1 MTLISTT
8 IPNLIN
14 GVSQQPYSLRLSS
27 QAEAQLNGYSS
38 VVEGLKKRPP
48 ARFIAKISDTSLGRA
63 YIHMINRDVTERYVV
78 VVTNG
83 NLRVFR
89 MDGSEV
95 TVAFPNGKAYL
106 SSTVP
111 DENFTAV
118 TVADYT
124 FLLNRSV
131 SVQMETELTPSRA
144 KEAMVW
150 VRQGAYGLTYGLTI
164 GGFSKEFKV
173 PDGSTAAHT
182 AQVATDYI
190 AQQLITLHNA
200 DASFAAQYTLTLY
213 GSTIHIVRK
222 DGADF
227 KVETKDGLG
236 DQGIKTCK
244 DFVQRFTDLP
254 ARAVHGFRVEIRG
267 DSSSSFDNY
276 WVEFDNP
283 TGGSATGVWKESF
296 KGGEEYR
303 LNAGTLPFA
312 LKRLADGTFSFE
324 QIPWDERKVGDADN
338 VPPPSFVGRP
348 INDMFFHRNRLGL
361 VADENVVFSRSG
373 EFFCFWRSSATQL
386 LDTDAIDVAVSHSK
400 VSIIRHAI
408 PFNETLL
415 LFSDQTQFMLGASDM
430 LTPFTISIN
439 QTTEF
444 QASLLAKPVGA
455 GRNVY
460 FAMNKGA
467 YSGIR
472 EYYVDGETKTNDAA
486 DITAH
491 VPKYIPGGVTK
502 LAASSNE
509 DVLVALTPQEPNAL
523 YVYKYY
529 WQELEKLQSAWSKWT
544 LSPGSKILYV
554 DFIESDLW
562 MLVERNG
569 QVVFEVI
576 SLEAGRYDEGV
587 PFMFLL
593 DQRVTSAQCG
603 LTYDSLTDT
612 SRITLP
618 YTVDDPGSFQI
629 IGQDEGPYRRGQ
641 IIPHT
646 WVTTGFQQG
655 YFEVRGRVTKFITGR
670 SFEFRYTF
678 SKLVIKEEALGGGQM
693 TVGAGRMQLRRMI
706 VTFNDSGYFRAEVT
720 PFRRDTFRSI
730 FSGRVIGSGH
740 NILGAPS
747 VEQGR
752 FRFPISGRNEDIKIE
767 IINDTPLPSALL
779 SAEWEATFI
788 IRSRRT

>member
-1 MTLISTT
+1 MTLISST
-8 IPNLIN
+8 IPNLVN

-27 QAEAQLNGYSS
+27 QAEAQINGYSS

-48 ARFIAKISDTSLGRA
+48 ARFVAKISDVPLGRA
-63 YIHMINRDVTERYVV
+63 FIHTINRDARERYIVV
-78 VVTNG
+78 ATSG
-83 NLRVFR
+83 DLRVFR

-95 TVAFPNGKAYL
+95 PVAFPDGKTYL
-106 SSTVP
+106 ASPTP
-111 DENFTAV
+111 DATFVAV

-124 FLLNRSV
+124 FLLNKAV
-131 SVQMETELTPSRA
+131 TVQMDAALTPTRQ
-144 KEAMVW
+144 KEAMAW
-150 VRQGAYGLTYGLTI
+150 VRQGAYGLTYSLTI
-164 GGFSKEFKV
+164 GAITKSFTT
-173 PDGSTAAHT
+173 PDGSTAAHAT
-182 AQVATDYI
+182 QVATDYI
-190 AQQLITLHNA
+190 AQQLVSQFSA
-200 DASFAAQYTLTLY
+200 DASFTAAYTIKLL
-213 GSTIHIVRK
+213 GSTIHVISK
-222 DGADF
+222 TDDDF
-227 KVETKDGLG
+227 SVQSKDGLG
-236 DQGIKTCK
+236 DQGIKVCK

-276 WVEFDNP
+276 WVEYDNP
-283 TGGSATGVWKESF
+283 TGGSATGVWKESY
-296 KGGEEYR
+296 KGGEKYR
-303 LNAGTLPFA
+303 LDGGTLPFA
-312 LKRLADGTFSFE
+312 LKRVADGTFSFE
-324 QIPWDERKVGDADN
+324 KIAWDERKVGDEEN
-338 VPPPSFVGRP
+338 VPPPSFVGKQV
-348 INDMFFHRNRLGL
+348 NDLFFHRNRLGL

-386 LDTDAIDVAVSHSK
+386 LDTDSIDVAVSHSK

-467 YSGIR
+467 FSGIR

-509 DVLVALTPQEPNAL
+509 DVLVALTPEEPNAL

-544 LSPGSKILYV
+544 LAPGTKILYV

-569 QVVFEVI
+569 EVVFEVI

-587 PFMFLL
+587 TFMFLL
-593 DQRVTSAQCG
+593 DQRVSEDQC
-603 LTYDSLTDT
+603 TVVYQASSDT
-612 SRITLP
+612 TEITLP
-618 YTVDDPGSFQI
+618 YKVDAASTFQF
-629 IGQDEGPYRRGQ
+629 IGQDDGPYRRGQ
-641 IIPHT
+641 IVPFIWDGT
-646 WVTTGFQQG
+646 RFIL
-655 YFEVRGRVTKFITGR
+655 RGNVSKFIAGR

-693 TVGAGRMQLRRMI
+693 TVGAGRMQLRRM
-706 VTFNDSGYFRAEVT
+706 TLTYNDSGYFRAEVT

-730 FSGRVIGSGH
+730 FSGRVIGSGR
-740 NILGAPS
+740 NILGTPS

-767 IINDTPLPSALL
+767 IVNDTPLPSALL

>member
-27 QAEAQLNGYSS
+27 QAEAQINGYSS

-48 ARFIAKISDTSLGRA
+48 ARFIAKISNTSLGRA
-63 YIHMINRDVTERYVV
+63 YIHMINRDATERYVV

-95 TVAFPNGKAYL
+95 SVAFPNGKGYL
-106 SSTVP
+106 ASSAP
-111 DENFTAV
+111 DANFVAV

-124 FLLNRSV
+124 FILNRAIT
-131 SVQMETELTPSRA
+131 VQMEGALTPTRQ

-150 VRQGAYGLTYGLTI
+150 VRQGAYGLTYGLDI
-164 GGFSKEFKV
+164 GGYYREFKT
-173 PDGSTAAHT
+173 PDGSSATQSN
-182 AQVATDYI
+182 QVATDFI
-190 AQQLITLHNA
+190 AQNLVNQLNNDAGFVSQYALSLH
-200 DASFAAQYTLTLY
+200 
-213 GSTIHIVRK
+213 GSTIHVVRR

-227 KVETKDGLG
+227 YVQTKDGLG
-236 DQGIKTCK
+236 DQGIKVCK

-276 WVEFDNP
+276 WVEYDNP
-283 TGGSATGVWKESF
+283 TGGNATGVWKESYR
-296 KGGEEYR
+296 GGQQYR
-303 LNAGTLPFA
+303 LNGGTLPFA
-312 LKRLADGTFSFE
+312 LKRLSNGTFSFE
-324 QIPWDERKVGDADN
+324 QIPWDARKVGDAEN
-338 VPPPSFVGRP
+338 IPPPSFVGKQ
-348 INDMFFHRNRLGL
+348 INDLFFHRNRLGI

-386 LDTDAIDVAVSHSK
+386 LDTDTIDVAVSHSK

-467 YSGIR
+467 FSGIR

-509 DVLVALTPQEPNAL
+509 DVLVALTPEEPNAL

-529 WQELEKLQSAWSKWT
+529 WQELEKLQSSWSKWT
-544 LSPGSKILYV
+544 LTPGSKILYV

-569 QVVFEVI
+569 QVSFEVI
-576 SLEAGRYDEGV
+576 SLEAGRFDEGV
-587 PFMFLL
+587 PFMFAL
-593 DQRVTSAQCG
+593 DQRVNSSQCAV
-603 LTYDSLTDT
+603 TYDAASDT
-612 SRITLP
+612 TRISLP
-618 YTVDDPGSFQI
+618 YTVDAPSSFQI
-629 IGQDEGPYRRGQ
+629 IGMDEGPYRRGQ
-641 IIPHT
+641 IVPFT
-646 WVTTGFQQG
+646 WADQRFVVKGK
-655 YFEVRGRVTKFITGR
+655 VTKFLVGR
-670 SFEFRYTF
+670 VFEFRYTF

-706 VTFNDSGYFRAEVT
+706 ISFNDTGYFRAEVT

-747 VEQGR
+747 IEQGR

-767 IINDTPLPSALL
+767 IVNDTPLPCALL

>member
-1 MTLISTT
+1 MTLISST

-48 ARFIAKISDTSLGRA
+48 ARFIAKISDTPLGRA
-63 YIHMINRDVTERYVV
+63 YIHTINRDVNERYVV
-78 VVTNG
+78 VATNG

-89 MDGSEV
+89 MDGSEI
-95 TVAFPNGKAYL
+95 TVAFPNGTTYL
-106 SSTVP
+106 NSATP
-111 DENFTAV
+111 DEHFTAV

-124 FLLNRSV
+124 FLLNKAV
-131 SVQMETELTPSRA
+131 TVQMKSTLTPTRQR
-144 KEAMVW
+144 EALVW
-150 VRQGAYGLTYGLTI
+150 VRQGAYGLNYTLTI
-164 GGFSKEFKV
+164 GGISKTFKT
-173 PDGSTAAHT
+173 PDGSTAAH
-182 AQVATDYI
+182 AEQVATDYI
-190 AQQLITLHNA
+190 ANQLLNQFNA
-200 DASFAAQYTLTLY
+200 DATFTASYNLY
-213 GSTIHIVRK
+213 LHGSTLHVVRK
-222 DGADF
+222 TNTDF
-227 KVETKDGLG
+227 TVETKDGLG
-236 DQGIKTCK
+236 DQGIKVCK
-244 DFVQRFTDLP
+244 DYVQRFTDLP
-254 ARAVHGFRVEIRG
+254 ARSVHGFRVEIRG

-276 WVEFDNP
+276 WVEYDNP
-283 TGGSATGVWKESF
+283 TGGNATGVWKESY
-296 KGGEEYR
+296 KGGEQYQ
-303 LNAGTLPFA
+303 LDGGTLPYA
-312 LKRLADGTFSFE
+312 LKRLANGTFSFE

-338 VPPPSFVGRP
+338 IPPPSFVGKQL
-348 INDMFFHRNRLGL
+348 NDLFFHRNRLGL

-386 LDTDAIDVAVSHSK
+386 LDTDTIDVAVSHSK

-460 FAMNKGA
+460 FAMNKGT

-472 EYYVDGETKTNDAA
+472 EYYVDGETKTNDAS

-509 DVLVALTPQEPNAL
+509 DVLVALTPKEPNAL

-544 LSPGSKILYV
+544 LPPGSKILYV

-576 SLEAGRYDEGV
+576 SLEAGRFDEGI

-593 DQRVTSAQCG
+593 DQRAEAGQCVV
-603 LTYDSLTDT
+603 TYDAPSDT
-612 SRITLP
+612 TRITLP
-618 YTVDDPGSFQI
+618 YTVDTPSQFQI

-641 IIPHT
+641 IIPAT
-646 WVTTGFQQG
+646 WASNAFVVNGK
-655 YFEVRGRVTKFITGR
+655 VTKFIIGR
-670 SFEFRYTF
+670 SYEFRYTF

-706 VTFNDSGYFRAEVT
+706 ITYNDTGYFRAEVT
-720 PFRRDTFRSI
+720 PMQRDTFRSI
-730 FSGRVIGSGH
+730 FSGRVLGSGH
-740 NILGAPS
+740 NILGQPS
-747 VEQGR
+747 LEQGR
-752 FRFPISGRNEDIKIE
+752 HRFAISGRNEDTKIE
-767 IINDTPLPSALL
+767 IINDTPLPCALL

>member
-27 QAEAQLNGYSS
+27 QAEAQINGYSS
-38 VVEGLKKRPP
+38 VVEGLKKRAP
-48 ARFIAKISDTSLGRA
+48 ARFVAKISDTSLGRA
-63 YIHMINRDVTERYVV
+63 YIHMINRDLTERYVV
-78 VVTNG
+78 AVTNG

-89 MDGSEV
+89 LDGSEV
-95 TVAFPNGKAYL
+95 TVAFPNGKSYL
-106 SSTVP
+106 ASSRP
-111 DENFTAV
+111 DEHFTAV

-124 FLLNRSV
+124 FLLNRNITAAM
-131 SVQMETELTPSRA
+131 QTALTPTRP
-144 KEAMVW
+144 KEALIW
-150 VRQGAYGLTYGLTI
+150 VRQGAYGLTYSVTI
-164 GGFSKEFKV
+164 GGTTKTFKT
-173 PDGSTAAHT
+173 PDGSTAAHSE
-182 AQVATDYI
+182 QVATDYI
-190 AQQLITLHNA
+190 TTQLVNA
-200 DASFAAQYTLTLY
+200 FKADTAWVALFTIVQY
-213 GSTIHIVRK
+213 GSTIHVRRK
-222 DGADF
+222 DAADF
-227 KVETKDGLG
+227 TLETKDGLG
-236 DQGIKTCK
+236 DQGIKVCK

-254 ARAVHGFRVEIRG
+254 ASAVDGFRVEVRG

-276 WVEFDNP
+276 WVEYDNP
-283 TGGSATGVWKESF
+283 TGGSTTGVWKESL
-296 KGGEEYR
+296 KGGEKYR
-303 LNAGTLPFA
+303 INAATLPFA
-312 LKRLADGTFSFE
+312 LKRLSDGTFSFE

-338 VPPPSFVGRP
+338 IPEPSFIGKK
-348 INDMFFHRNRLGL
+348 INDLFFHRNRLGF

-386 LDTDAIDVAVSHSK
+386 LDTDMIDVAVSHSK
-400 VSIIRHAI
+400 VSIIQHAI

-415 LFSDQTQFMLGASDM
+415 LFSEQTQFMLGAADM

-544 LSPGSKILYV
+544 LSPGTKILYV

-562 MLVERNG
+562 MMVERNG
-569 QVVFEVI
+569 QVSFEVI
-576 SLEAGRYDEGV
+576 SLEAGRFDEGV
-587 PFMFLL
+587 SFMFLL
-593 DQRVTSAQCG
+593 DQRVTPAQCTV
-603 LTYDSLTDT
+603 TYDAGSDT
-612 SRITLP
+612 TKIVLP
-618 YTVDDPGSFQI
+618 YKVDVASQFQI
-629 IGQDEGPYRRGQ
+629 IGQDEGPYKRGQ
-641 IIPHT
+641 IIPFT
-646 WVTTGFQQG
+646 WANNAFVVKGK
-655 YFEVRGRVTKFITGR
+655 VTKFIAGR
-670 SFEFRYTF
+670 SYEFKYTF

-693 TVGAGRMQLRRMI
+693 TVGAGRMQLRRMT

-720 PFRRDTFRSI
+720 PYRRDTFRSI
-730 FSGRVIGSGH
+730 FSGRVVGSGH
-740 NILGAPS
+740 NILGVPS
-747 VEQGR
+747 VEEGR

-767 IINDTPLPSALL
+767 IVNDTPLPSALL